1 VVDTLRGQNG
11 FDEFNSPGHINQLPI
26 PSRKPPGAF
35 VFKVLEI
42 PSPEAPNRK
51 WKTKVP
57 QKEGSPSL
65 WHALEDILKIK
76 VVTSNRDHR
85 AFTKIGAKAGD
96 LAKVL
101 KDSRKVG
108 NVTLYGIHKHGRII
122 RIERGTQDD
131 APSSKLVKE
140 TQARGLL
147 KNLGDG
153 VNSKDE

>member
-1 VVDTLRGQNG
+1 VVDSLRGLNG
-11 FDEFNSPGHINQLPI
+11 FDEFNSASHINQIPI
-26 PSRKPPGAF
+26 PSRKPPSTF

-51 WKTKVP
+51 RKTKAP
-57 QKEGSPSL
+57 QREGSPSRRD
-65 WHALEDILKIK
+65 ALKDILKIK
-76 VVTSNRDHR
+76 VATSNRDHR
-85 AFTKIGAKAGD
+85 AFQKIGAKAGD

-108 NVTLYGIHKHGRII
+108 NVTLYGGHKHGRII

-140 TQARGLL
+140 TQACGLL

-153 VNSKDE
+153 VNSEGE